1 MVLAKHR
8 LKGLFILVTSRDVVW
23 LFEEKTE
30 TSKVNL
36 FVECLASLFP
46 WRIIT
51 FVDDKFWKW
60 RRSKDIFLINYVNI
74 FCRPIEKL
82 NCNINISNIC
92 WNFCFRTTRTSN
104 DVTLLMECTC
114 IIKAWIILCGMGSK
128 VFNTDASCFEH
139 ILTYSNLHHTLLPF
153 IQFQFLKLRGLF
165 YSQFFILFPEKN
177 RLSLLSTVTAKRF
190 LNPALYRNCFKGRTI
205 NNSGNASFSCLWSED
220 VVTKD

>member
-1 MVLAKHR
+1 M
-8 LKGLFILVTSRDVVW
+8 
-23 LFEEKTE
+23 
-30 TSKVNL
+30 
-36 FVECLASLFP
+36 ECLASLFP

-139 ILTYSNLHHTLLPF
+139 ILTYSNIIHCCLF
-153 IQFQFLKLRGLF
+153 FQFQFLKLRGLF

-190 LNPALYRNCFKGRTI
+190 LNSALYRNCFKRRTI
-205 NNSGNASFSCLWSED
+205 NNSGNAPFSYLWSED
-220 VVTKD
+220 VVTKDWVKVLSEVANVVAHTVVDTQKIYWI

>member
-8 LKGLFILVTSRDVVW
+8 LKGLFIHVTSRDVVW

-46 WRIIT
+46 WRIHT
-51 FVDDKFWKW
+51 FVDEKFWKW

-82 NCNINISNIC
+82 YCNINISNIC
-92 WNFCFRTTRTSN
+92 WNFYFRTTLTSN
-104 DVTLLMECTC
+104 DVTFLMECTC

-139 ILTYSNLHHTLLPF
+139 ILTYSNIIHCCLFSVSISETKWF
-153 IQFQFLKLRGLF
+153 ILQSIF
-165 YSQFFILFPEKN
+165 YSLPRKN

-190 LNPALYRNCFKGRTI
+190 LNSALYRNCFKGRTI
-205 NNSGNASFSCLWSED
+205 NNSGNAPFSYLWSED

>member
-8 LKGLFILVTSRDVVW
+8 LKGLFIHVTSRDVVW

-51 FVDDKFWKW
+51 FVDEKFWKW

-92 WNFCFRTTRTSN
+92 WNFYFRTTLTSN
-104 DVTLLMECTC
+104 DVTFLMECTC

-139 ILTYSNLHHTLLPF
+139 ILTYSNIIHCC
-153 IQFQFLKLRGLF
+153 LF
-165 YSQFFILFPEKN
+165 FSFNFWNYVVY
-177 RLSLLSTVTAKRF
+177 STVNF
-190 LNPALYRNCFKGRTI
+190 LFSSQKKSFKFIVYSNCKT
-205 NNSGNASFSCLWSED
+205 FSKFSTLSQLL
-220 VVTKD
+220 

>member
-8 LKGLFILVTSRDVVW
+8 LKGLFIHVTSRDVVW

-51 FVDDKFWKW
+51 FVDEKFWKW

-92 WNFCFRTTRTSN
+92 WNFYFRTTLTSN
-104 DVTLLMECTC
+104 DVTFLMECTC

-139 ILTYSNLHHTLLPF
+139 ILTYSNIIHCCLFSVSISETTWFYSTVNFLFSYQKKSFKFIVYSNCKTFLKFSTLLQLLQRANDKQQRQCPIF
-153 IQFQFLKLRGLF
+153 ISLKWGHC
-165 YSQFFILFPEKN
+165 N
-177 RLSLLSTVTAKRF
+177 
-190 LNPALYRNCFKGRTI
+190 
-205 NNSGNASFSCLWSED
+205 
-220 VVTKD
+220 

>member
-8 LKGLFILVTSRDVVW
+8 LKCLFILVTSRDVVW
-23 LFEEKTE
+23 LLEKKSE

-60 RRSKDIFLINYVNI
+60 KRSKDIFLINYVNI

-139 ILTYSNLHHTLLPF
+139 ILTYSNIIHCCLF
-153 IQFQFLKLRGLF
+153 FQFQFLKLRGLF

-190 LNPALYRNCFKGRTI
+190 LNSALYRNCFKGRTNEQQRQCPI
-205 NNSGNASFSCLWSED
+205 FISLKWGRCN
-220 VVTKD
+220 

>member
-139 ILTYSNLHHTLLPF
+139 ILTYSNIIHCCLF
-153 IQFQFLKLRGLF
+153 FQFQFLKLRGLF

-190 LNPALYRNCFKGRTI
+190 LNSALYRNCFKGQTI
-205 NNSGNASFSCLWSED
+205 NNSGNAPFSYLWSED

>member
-128 VFNTDASCFEH
+128 VFNIDASCFEH
-139 ILTYSNLHHTLLPF
+139 ILTYSNIIHCCLF
-153 IQFQFLKLRGLF
+153 FQFHFLKLRGLF

-190 LNPALYRNCFKGRTI
+190 LNSALYRNCFKRRTI
-205 NNSGNASFSCLWSED
+205 NNSGNAPFSYLWSED

>member
-8 LKGLFILVTSRDVVW
+8 LKGLFIHVTSRDVVW

-46 WRIIT
+46 WRIHT
-51 FVDDKFWKW
+51 FVDEKFWKW

-92 WNFCFRTTRTSN
+92 WNFYFRTTLTSN
-104 DVTLLMECTC
+104 DVTFLMECTC

-139 ILTYSNLHHTLLPF
+139 ILTYSNIIHCCLFSVSISETTWF
-153 IQFQFLKLRGLF
+153 ILQSIF
-165 YSQFFILFPEKN
+165 YSLPRKN

-190 LNPALYRNCFKGRTI
+190 LNSALYRNCFKGRTI
-205 NNSGNASFSCLWSED
+205 NNSGNAPFSYLWSED

>member
-1 MVLAKHR
+1 MLGVIVPVKDYHICR
-8 LKGLFILVTSRDVVW
+8 RK
-23 LFEEKTE
+23 
-30 TSKVNL
+30 N
-36 FVECLASLFP
+36 
-46 WRIIT
+46 
-51 FVDDKFWKW
+51 FWKW

-139 ILTYSNLHHTLLPF
+139 ILTYSNI
-153 IQFQFLKLRGLF
+153 IQCCLF
-165 YSQFFILFPEKN
+165 FSFNFWNYVVY
-177 RLSLLSTVTAKRF
+177 STVNF
-190 LNPALYRNCFKGRTI
+190 L
-205 NNSGNASFSCLWSED
+205 FSSQKKI
-220 VVTKD
+220 V

>member
-1 MVLAKHR
+1 M
-8 LKGLFILVTSRDVVW
+8 
-23 LFEEKTE
+23 
-30 TSKVNL
+30 
-36 FVECLASLFP
+36 ECLASLFP

-139 ILTYSNLHHTLLPF
+139 ILTYSNIIHCCLF
-153 IQFQFLKLRGLF
+153 FQFQFLKLRGLF

-190 LNPALYRNCFKGRTI
+190 LNSALYRNCFKGQTI
-205 NNSGNASFSCLWSED
+205 NNSGNAPFSYLWSED

>member
-8 LKGLFILVTSRDVVW
+8 LKGLFIHVTSRDVVW

-36 FVECLASLFP
+36 FVEILASLFP

-51 FVDDKFWKW
+51 FVDEKFWKW

-92 WNFCFRTTRTSN
+92 WNFYCRTTLTSN
-104 DVTLLMECTC
+104 DVTFLMECTC
-114 IIKAWIILCGMGSK
+114 IIKAWIILCGMRSK

-139 ILTYSNLHHTLLPF
+139 ILTYSNIIHCC
-153 IQFQFLKLRGLF
+153 LF
-165 YSQFFILFPEKN
+165 FSFNFWNYVVY
-177 RLSLLSTVTAKRF
+177 STVNF
-190 LNPALYRNCFKGRTI
+190 LFSSQKKSFKFIVYSNCKTFFKFSTLSQLLQRANDKQQRQCPIFISLKWGRC
-205 NNSGNASFSCLWSED
+205 N
-220 VVTKD
+220 